1 MGEKQFEIK
10 KGIKLHLL
18 KNNIFKTNLICIML
32 TVPIKRETV
41 TLNALI
47 PFLLK
52 RGTKNLKEQ
61 SEISKKLEEMY
72 GASYDCGIDK
82 IGDNQALKFYIET
95 INDNYSLKPENL
107 LKQSLDLLLEIVFN
121 PLMEDDF
128 FKSDFLEIEKENLRK
143 VIDAK
148 IDNKDYFAFNA
159 CIETMYG
166 EDGFGLYKYGYSSD
180 IDNITIDNISNH
192 YKNLVKD
199 AKIDIYVSGNFEEDM
214 AEKIIFE
221 NANIQR
227 LNEREELF
235 VINNSST
242 ESKEN
247 VENIKEI
254 KQKMNITQGKLVIG
268 LDILLS
274 KENMQYAG
282 IVYNSILGDG
292 ASSML
297 FQNVREKAGL
307 AYTAKSQ
314 FNRMKNNIFIRCG
327 IEIKN
332 YDKAIQI
339 IKEQLENIKKG
350 NFTNEDLKNAKMY
363 IISGIKGIETEQD
376 TEIIF
381 YIGQEISRIRNNIKE
396 YIERINNV
404 TREDI
409 IEIANNIQIN
419 TIYFLTG
426 EENNQNEDLESG
438 KEINSISDEKE
449 SESNNSQDDE

>member
-10 KGIKLHLL
+10 KGIKVHLL

-32 TVPIKRETV
+32 TVPIKRENV

-52 RGTKNLKEQ
+52 RGTNNLKEQ

-107 LKQSLDLLLEIVFN
+107 LKQSMDLLLEIVFN
-121 PLMEDDF
+121 PLMEDGV
-128 FKSDFLEIEKENLRK
+128 FKSDFLETEKENLRK
-143 VIDAK
+143 VIDSK
-148 IDNKDYFAFNA
+148 IDNKDYFAFNN

-166 EDGFGLYKYGYSSD
+166 ESGFGLYKYGYSQD
-180 IDNITIDNISNH
+180 IENISIENISN
-192 YKNLVKD
+192 YYNTLVKE
-199 AKIDIYVSGNFEEDM
+199 AKIDIYVSGNFEE
-214 AEKIIFE
+214 ENIKSIILE
-221 NANIQR
+221 NENIQK
-227 LNEREELF
+227 LNDRKENF
-235 VINNSST
+235 IINNSST

-254 KQKMNITQGKLVIG
+254 KQKMNINQGKLVIG
-268 LDILLS
+268 LDILLN
-274 KENMQYAG
+274 KKDMQYAG

-292 ASSML
+292 ASSFL

-314 FNRMKNNIFIRCG
+314 FNRMKSNIFIRCG

-339 IKEQLENIKKG
+339 IKEQLDNIKNG
-350 NFTNEDLKNAKMY
+350 DFTNEDLKNAKMY

-381 YIGQEISRIRNNIKE
+381 YIGQEISRIRNNIEE
-396 YIERINNV
+396 YIEKINNV
-404 TREDI
+404 KREDI

-426 EENNQNEDLESG
+426 EEDGENDKS
-438 KEINSISDEKE
+438 
-449 SESNNSQDDE
+449 

>member
-1 MGEKQFEIK
+1 MSEKQFEIK
-10 KGIKLHLL
+10 KGIKVHLL
-18 KNNIFKTNLICIML
+18 KNNIFKTNLFCIML

-61 SEISKKLEEMY
+61 SEISKRLEEMY

-95 INDNYSLKPENL
+95 INDNYSLRPENL
-107 LKQSLDLLLEIVFN
+107 LKQAMDLLLEIVFN
-121 PLMEDDF
+121 PLMEDGV
-128 FKSDFLEIEKENLRK
+128 FKSDFLETEKENLKK
-143 VIDAK
+143 VIDSK
-148 IDNKDYFAFNA
+148 IDNKDYFAFNN

-166 EDGFGLYKYGYSSD
+166 ENGFGLYKYGYSSD
-180 IDNITIDNISNH
+180 IENITIDNISN
-192 YKNLVKD
+192 YYNTLVKE
-199 AKIDIYVSGNFEEDM
+199 AKIDIYVSGNFEE
-214 AEKIIFE
+214 ENIKNIILE
-221 NANIQR
+221 NENIQK
-227 LNEREELF
+227 LNDREENF
-235 VINNSST
+235 IINNSST
-242 ESKEN
+242 ESKEK

-254 KQKMNITQGKLVIG
+254 KQKMNINQGKLVIG
-268 LDILLS
+268 LDILLN
-274 KENMQYAG
+274 KKDMQYAG
-282 IVYNSILGDG
+282 IVFNSILGDG
-292 ASSML
+292 ASSFL

-339 IKEQLENIKKG
+339 IKEQLDNIKNG
-350 NFTNEDLKNAKMY
+350 NFTNDDLKNAKMY

-396 YIERINNV
+396 YIEKINNI

-426 EENNQNEDLESG
+426 EENVKNENSDDITK
-438 KEINSISDEKE
+438 KEEVNISEEDE
-449 SESNNSQDDE
+449 

>member
-1 MGEKQFEIK
+1 MSEKQFEIK
-10 KGIKLHLL
+10 KGIKVHLI
-18 KNNIFKTNLICIML
+18 KNDVFKTNLICIML

-41 TLNALI
+41 TLNALV

-52 RGTKNLKEQ
+52 RGTQNLKEQ

-95 INDNYSLKPENL
+95 INDNYSLKQENL
-107 LKQSLDLLLEIVFN
+107 LKQAMDLLLEIVFN
-121 PLMEDDF
+121 PLMEDGR
-128 FKSDFLEIEKENLRK
+128 FKSEYLEGEKENLRK
-143 VIDAK
+143 VIDSK
-148 IDNKDYFAFNA
+148 IDNKDYFAFNN

-166 EDGFGLYKYGYSSD
+166 ENGFGLYKYGYSSD
-180 IDNITIDNISNH
+180 IENITIDEISD
-192 YKNLVKD
+192 YYINLINE
-199 AKIDIYVSGNFEEDM
+199 AKIDIYASGNFNEE
-214 AEKIIFE
+214 EIKNIIFE
-221 NANIQR
+221 NENIQM
-227 LNEREELF
+227 LKDREENF
-235 VINNSST
+235 IINNSST
-242 ESKEN
+242 ECKEK

-254 KQKMNITQGKLVIG
+254 KQKMNISQGKLVIG
-268 LDILLS
+268 LDILS
-274 KENMQYAG
+274 NKNDMQYAG

-292 ASSML
+292 ASSFL

-314 FNRMKNNIFIRCG
+314 FNRMKSNVFIRCG

-332 YDKAIQI
+332 YDKAVNI
-339 IKEQLENIKKG
+339 IKEQLENIKNG

-381 YIGQEISRIRNNIKE
+381 YIGQEISRIRNNIQE

-404 TREDI
+404 TRDDI
-409 IEIANNIQIN
+409 IEIANNVHIN

-426 EENNQNEDLESG
+426 EEQDEENSKTDDKEVFDLENEQPENED
-438 KEINSISDEKE
+438 I
-449 SESNNSQDDE
+449 

>member
-1 MGEKQFEIK
+1 MSENQFEIK
-10 KGIKLHLL
+10 KGVKIHLL
-18 KNNIFKTNLICIML
+18 KNDIFKTNLICIML

-41 TLNALI
+41 TLNALV

-61 SEISKKLEEMY
+61 GEISKKLEEMY

-95 INDNYSLKPENL
+95 INDNYSLKSENL
-107 LKQSLDLLLEIVFN
+107 LKQAIDLLLEIVFN
-121 PLMEDDF
+121 PLMEDGR
-128 FKSDFLEIEKENLRK
+128 FKSEYLEGEKENLRK

-148 IDNKDYFAFNA
+148 IDNKDYFAFNN

-166 EDGFGLYKYGYSSD
+166 ENGFGLYKYGYSSD
-180 IDNITIDNISNH
+180 IESITIDKISEH
-192 YKNLVKD
+192 YINLINE
-199 AKIDIYVSGNFEEDM
+199 AKIDIYVSGNFDEEDV
-214 AEKIIFE
+214 KNIICE
-221 NANIQR
+221 NYSIKS
-227 LNEREELF
+227 LKDREENF
-235 VINNSST
+235 IINNSST
-242 ESKEN
+242 ESKEK

-254 KQKMNITQGKLVIG
+254 KQKMNINQGKLVIG
-268 LDILLS
+268 LDILLN
-274 KENMQYAG
+274 KKDMQYAG

-314 FNRMKNNIFIRCG
+314 FNRMKSNVFIRCG

-339 IKEQLENIKKG
+339 IKEQLENIKSG

-381 YIGQEISRIRNNIKE
+381 YIGQEISRIRNNITE
-396 YIERINNV
+396 YIEKIENV
-404 TREDI
+404 TKEDV

-426 EENNQNEDLESG
+426 EENNNPE
-438 KEINSISDEKE
+438 
-449 SESNNSQDDE
+449 DDE

>member
-10 KGIKLHLL
+10 KGIKVHLL
-18 KNNIFKTNLICIML
+18 KNNIFKTNLFCIML

-61 SEISKKLEEMY
+61 SEISKRLEEMY

-107 LKQSLDLLLEIVFN
+107 LKQAMDLLLEIVFN
-121 PLMEDDF
+121 PLMEDGV
-128 FKSDFLEIEKENLRK
+128 FKSDFLETEKENLKK

-148 IDNKDYFAFNA
+148 IDNKDYYAFNN

-166 EDGFGLYKYGYSSD
+166 ENGFGLYKYGYSSD
-180 IDNITIDNISNH
+180 IENITIDSISDYYNT
-192 YKNLVKD
+192 LVKE
-199 AKIDIYVSGNFEEDM
+199 AKIDIYVSGNFEE
-214 AEKIIFE
+214 ENIKNIILE
-221 NANIQR
+221 NENIQK
-227 LNEREELF
+227 LNDREENF
-235 VINNSST
+235 IINNSST
-242 ESKEN
+242 ESKEK
-247 VENIKEI
+247 VENVKEI
-254 KQKMNITQGKLVIG
+254 KQKMNINQGKLVIG
-268 LDILLS
+268 LDILL
-274 KENMQYAG
+274 KKKDMQYAG
-282 IVYNSILGDG
+282 IVFNSILGDG
-292 ASSML
+292 ASSFL

-314 FNRMKNNIFIRCG
+314 YNRMKNNIFIRCG

-339 IKEQLENIKKG
+339 IKEQLENIKNG
-350 NFTNEDLKNAKMY
+350 NFTNDDLKNAKMY

-396 YIERINNV
+396 YIEKIENV

-426 EENNQNEDLESG
+426 EENT
-438 KEINSISDEKE
+438 K
-449 SESNNSQDDE
+449 SESDNSMQEEIETNISEDDE

>member
-10 KGIKLHLL
+10 KGIKVHLL

-32 TVPIKRETV
+32 TVPIKRENV
-41 TLNALI
+41 TLKALI

-52 RGTKNLKEQ
+52 RGTNNLKEQ

-107 LKQSLDLLLEIVFN
+107 LKQSMDLLLEIVFN
-121 PLMEDDF
+121 PLMEDGV
-128 FKSDFLEIEKENLRK
+128 FKSDFLETEKENLRK
-143 VIDAK
+143 VIDSK
-148 IDNKDYFAFNA
+148 IDNKDYFAFNN

-166 EDGFGLYKYGYSSD
+166 ESGFGLYKYGYSQD
-180 IDNITIDNISNH
+180 IENISIENISN
-192 YKNLVKD
+192 YYNTLVKE
-199 AKIDIYVSGNFEEDM
+199 AKIDIYVSGNFEE
-214 AEKIIFE
+214 ENIKSIILE
-221 NANIQR
+221 NENIQK
-227 LNEREELF
+227 LNDRKENF
-235 VINNSST
+235 IINNSST

-254 KQKMNITQGKLVIG
+254 KQKMNINQGKLVIG
-268 LDILLS
+268 LDILLN
-274 KENMQYAG
+274 KKDMQYAG

-292 ASSML
+292 ASSFL

-314 FNRMKNNIFIRCG
+314 FNRMKSNIFIRCG

-339 IKEQLENIKKG
+339 IKEQLDNIKNG
-350 NFTNEDLKNAKMY
+350 DFTNEDLKNAKMY

-381 YIGQEISRIRNNIKE
+381 YIGQEISRIRNNIEE
-396 YIERINNV
+396 YIEKINNV
-404 TREDI
+404 KREDI

-426 EENNQNEDLESG
+426 EEDGENDKS
-438 KEINSISDEKE
+438 
-449 SESNNSQDDE
+449 

>member
-10 KGIKLHLL
+10 DGIKLHLL

-95 INDNYSLKPENL
+95 INDNYSLKSENL
-107 LKQSLDLLLEIVFN
+107 LKQSLDLLFEIVFN
-121 PLMEDDF
+121 PLVEDGF
-128 FKSDFLEIEKENLRK
+128 FKSNFFEIEKENLRK

-148 IDNKDYFAFNA
+148 IDNKDFFAFNN

-166 EDGFGLYKYGYSSD
+166 EKGFGLYKYGYSSD
-180 IDNITIDNISNH
+180 IDNITIENISNH
-192 YKNLVKD
+192 YKKLVKE
-199 AKIDIYVSGNFEEDM
+199 AKIDIYVSGNFNEEDV
-214 AEKIIFE
+214 EKIILE
-221 NANIQR
+221 NENIQD
-227 LNEREELF
+227 LNAREEFF

-242 ESKEN
+242 ECKEK

-254 KQKMNITQGKLVIG
+254 NQKMNINQGKLVIG
-268 LDILLS
+268 LDILLN

-332 YDKAIQI
+332 YDKAVEI
-339 IKEQLENIKKG
+339 IKEQLENIKNG

-396 YIERINNV
+396 YIEKINNV

-419 TIYFLTG
+419 TIYFLTS
-426 EENNQNEDLESG
+426 EECKQNEELESCD
-438 KEINSISDEKE
+438 KINNTSLENE
-449 SESNNSQDDE
+449 FNNSEDNE